1 MTTLLTNH
9 RRTNLYDV
17 TKSLVATALGK
28 EKADLVIKNG
38 SLVNVNS
45 GELLEGM
52 DVAVKKDRIAFVGKA
67 DHTIGP
73 QTVIFDAAGRYIA
86 PGFVDGHIHVESS
99 MITVTQFANAVL
111 PFGTTTCFIDP
122 HEIGN
127 VLGLK
132 GVRLMLEEGQGLPL
146 KVFVSMPSCI
156 PAAYGFENGGA
167 VFGPA
172 EVEEAMQWDGV
183 AALGEV
189 MNYPGVIAGDEKMH
203 GEIAATLRAKKV
215 VEGHDTGLLGVE
227 LTAYAAAG
235 ITSSHE
241 STRKID
247 AIERVRNG
255 MYAMLREGSA
265 WLDVRETVRSVT
277 EAGIDTRH
285 VCVVT
290 DDKEPDSIIRDGH
303 VNHSIRRAIQEGVD
317 PITAIQMGSLNPA
330 EHFEK
335 SREIGSIAPSRLADI
350 VVLDSLTQM
359 KVHAVFADGL
369 MVAKDGRMVV
379 QFPRPDYPDYARKS
393 IHLGK
398 IIEPKD
404 MRIKAPIEQGNAPT
418 RIIQAIEGSV
428 LTKQII
434 EDLPVKGNEV
444 LADPERAILKTAV
457 IERHKGTGNIGL
469 GFTKGFAF
477 REGAVA
483 TTVAHDSHNI
493 LAVGTNDQD
502 MVSAVRELEKV
513 GGGIV
518 TVVRGKVTSM
528 VKLPIVGLMSDQ
540 PVQEV
545 ANEVNLM
552 YSDWRKLGC
561 NWVSPFMTMSLLA
574 LSVLPELRLTDLGL
588 LDTNNFKFVDLFPK

>member
-1 MTTLLTNH
+1 MSSLLNNH

-38 SLVNVNS
+38 NLVNVNS
-45 GELLEGM
+45 GELLEGL
-52 DVAVKKDRIAFVGKA
+52 DVAVKKDRVAFVGKA
-67 DHTIGP
+67 DHTVGP
-73 QTVIFDAAGRYIA
+73 QTVIYDAGGKYLA

-99 MITVTQFANAVL
+99 MLTVTQFANAVL

-122 HEIGN
+122 HEIAN

-132 GVRLMLEEGQGLPL
+132 GVRLMLEEGRGLPL

-156 PAAYGFENGGA
+156 PAARGFENGGA
-167 VFGPA
+167 VFGQA

-189 MNYPGVIAGDEKMH
+189 MNYPGVLAGDDTMH

-215 VEGHDTGLLGVE
+215 VEGHDVGLLGTE

-241 STRKID
+241 CTRKIE

-265 WLDVRETVRSVT
+265 WLDMRETVRSIT
-277 EAGIDTRH
+277 ETGIDSRH

-359 KVHAVFADGL
+359 KVHAVFADGI
-369 MVAKDGRMVV
+369 MVAKEGKMVV
-379 QFPRPDYPDYARKS
+379 QFPRPNYPDYARKS
-393 IHLGK
+393 IHLSRM
-398 IIEPKD
+398 IEPKD
-404 MRIKAPIEQGNAPT
+404 IQIKTPIEQGEILT

-428 LTKQII
+428 LTKQVI
-434 EDLPVKGNEV
+434 EELPVKRNEV
-444 LADPERAILKTAV
+444 LAAPERTVLKTAV

-493 LAVGTNDQD
+493 LVVGSNDQD
-502 MVSAVRELEKV
+502 MVRAVQELEKV

-518 TVVRGKVTSM
+518 TVVRGNVTSL
-528 VKLPIVGLMSDQ
+528 VKLPIAGLMSDQ

-545 ANEVNLM
+545 AKEVSVM
-552 YSDWRKLGC
+552 YADWRSLGC
-561 NWVSPFMTMSLLA
+561 TWVSPFMTMSLLA

-588 LDTNNFKFVDLFPK
+588 LDTNNFKFVELFPK